1 MRDIIEQPPEPG
13 APAPPLW
20 RRVVWFAVLAFTGAF
35 STAASRIPVA
45 AADAQLQRRA
55 RACSSPSVRQT
66 IQVAPKR
73 A

>member
-35 STAASRIPVA
+35 STAAIAYVLKLLLR
-45 AADAQLQRRA
+45 
-55 RACSSPSVRQT
+55 
-66 IQVAPKR
+66 
-73 A
+73 